1 MRVHTPNEL
10 ARVAKQQREILGW
23 SQSVLAERIG
33 ATRQWVIAFEHGK
46 PRLELGLVLRA
57 MTTLGLG
64 LDVIP
69 VRISNDMPRGALETR
84 ETRGTRADPALLVD
98 PSSTPATSATGRTP
112 SGTPSGTTKR
122 RSSRIP
128 AILTLARE
136 AAADPARIVNALR
149 SSSRMPSPA

>member
-10 ARVAKQQREILGW
+10 ARVAKQQRETLGW
-23 SQSVLAERIG
+23 SQRVLAERIG

-64 LDVIP
+64 LDVAP

-84 ETRGTRADPALLVD
+84 ETRSTRADPALLVA
-98 PSSTPATSATGRTP
+98 PSSTTAASAKGRTP
-112 SGTPSGTTKR
+112 SGTPAR
-122 RSSRIP
+122 RSSRVP

-149 SSSRMPSPA
+149 SSSAIPSPA